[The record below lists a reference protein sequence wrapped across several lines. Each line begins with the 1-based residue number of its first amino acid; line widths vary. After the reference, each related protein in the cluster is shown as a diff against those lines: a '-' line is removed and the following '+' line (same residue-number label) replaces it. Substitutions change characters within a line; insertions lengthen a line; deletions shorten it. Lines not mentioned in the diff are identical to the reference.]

1 MAVIRLYVTIKISII
16 VFTSGKARSRSLFIL
31 KLKIMKQITFLT
43 IFSII
48 GLAATAQN
56 YIGAPVGLYGPAYN
70 GSTLIGDGGN
80 VLVEGNGNWY
90 FGGPVVSADKGG
102 QNAPN
107 ATGRSEI
114 MIFDGSGTYD
124 NAATING
131 ATGFFI
137 DGYAG
142 AINKTASFILP
153 LGEGTIAHPL
163 TIMSGAS
170 GNVAYFSG
178 LGTKQNTTLSGTAA
192 EVFSPYF
199 DFSGIN
205 TGDYIFGFETGFG
218 NSSDLHLLE
227 SGNSSVNG
235 TSGTTSYNEVPS
247 TISYDNT
254 TGVLNATITSTY
266 GATQLYVGSTSSA
279 LPVGL
284 HGFAASFANKTVS
297 LVWKT
302 SFESNNRGFDVQRS
316 QDGVHYN
323 SIGFVPS
330 LAASSGGNSSLE
342 LDYAYVDNTLLT
354 AGTYYYRLIQQDNNN
369 KQTISRTVNIEV
381 NGLASTIKVYPNP
394 TSGKFWV
401 VGLKAGSRI
410 EVFNT
415 AGQKVKSVVT
425 NSDQTAI
432 DLNGYAQGVYYLK
445 FVDNKG
451 VIGGSNLL
459 IK

>member
-1 MAVIRLYVTIKISII
+1 
-16 VFTSGKARSRSLFIL
+16 
-31 KLKIMKQITFLT
+31 
-43 IFSII
+43 
-48 GLAATAQN
+48 
-56 YIGAPVGLYGPAYN
+56 
-70 GSTLIGDGGN
+70 
-80 VLVEGNGNWY
+80 
-90 FGGPVVSADKGG
+90 
-102 QNAPN
+102 
-107 ATGRSEI
+107 
-114 MIFDGSGTYD
+114 
-124 NAATING
+124 
-131 ATGFFI
+131 
-137 DGYAG
+137 
-142 AINKTASFILP
+142 
-153 LGEGTIAHPL
+153 
-163 TIMSGAS
+163 
-170 GNVAYFSG
+170 
-178 LGTKQNTTLSGTAA
+178 
-192 EVFSPYF
+192 
-199 DFSGIN
+199 
-205 TGDYIFGFETGFG
+205 
-218 NSSDLHLLE
+218 
-227 SGNSSVNG
+227 
-235 TSGTTSYNEVPS
+235 
-247 TISYDNT
+247 
-254 TGVLNATITSTY
+254 
-266 GATQLYVGSTSSA
+266 

-369 KQTISRTVNIEV
+369 KQTISGTVNIEV

-410 EVFNT
+410 EVFNA

-445 FVDNKG
+445 FVDDKG
-451 VIGGSNLL
+451 AIGGSNLL